1 MFILVTETLK
11 GEGRAR
17 SRATFSICQKSV
29 ELFQSI
35 KILNYTNWTL
45 LNLVAFVE
53 FLYHASISKKNEILR
68 RPNLKIFESLNYDIL

>member
-1 MFILVTETLK
+1 MVYKLFK
-11 GEGRAR
+11 GEGRAK
-17 SRATFSICQKSV
+17 SRTTFSICQKSV

-35 KILNYTNWTL
+35 KILDYTNWTL